1 MNIRSFIL
9 YICSMRVRDDIKKER
24 IFDAALDVALTYG
37 FDGLTINKI
46 AQLAGV
52 APGTVYIYFK
62 HKEDLLTQLFL
73 KLIHES
79 IERVVQKSDATLP
92 FKIGLKTVWINY
104 VMHRVLHYRE
114 SNFLILYYRSSFIT
128 EEHKKI
134 AEKLKTPVIDILKVG
149 VSEGI
154 VKSHVSPELLFLGIV
169 GFAREIADEYV
180 NKVQLLT
187 KETIEDAFDMTWD
200 MIKT

>member
-46 AQLAGV
+46 AQLASV

-73 KLIHES
+73 KLMQES
-79 IERVVQKSDATLP
+79 IDRVVHKIDSTLP
-92 FKIGLKTVWINY
+92 FKIGLKTVWVNY
-104 VMHRVLHYRE
+104 LMHRVMHYRE

-128 EEHKKI
+128 EEHKQI